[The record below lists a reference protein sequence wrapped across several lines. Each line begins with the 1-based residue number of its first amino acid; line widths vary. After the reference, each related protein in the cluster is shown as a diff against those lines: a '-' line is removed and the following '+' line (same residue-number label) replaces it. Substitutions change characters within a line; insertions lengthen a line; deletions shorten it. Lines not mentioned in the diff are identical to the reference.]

1 MLNGTEKIER
11 RNAPDRR
18 QKPSDLFS
26 VYKVSGRQRRIARRR
41 EDNRKHLIADVYSSR
56 LWLKLLSLYALSL
69 IDAYLTILL
78 INLGIAEEINPI
90 MAFYLGYGSRSFVMI
105 KVMFTAAPLFLLCL
119 SKDFS
124 MTKITLKSSIMIYL
138 IIVIYE
144 LSIIFEHSPFSYF

>member
-18 QKPSDLFS
+18 QIPSDLFS